1 LDGGSVGGLR
11 GDSVGGLR
19 CDSFGGLRGDSVEG
33 PRSGCGG
40 GVGIESFRLHRGQS
54 ADVPALRELTLS
66 F

>member
-1 LDGGSVGGLR
+1 MVGCGIGGENLEAGLDGGSGGGLS
-11 GDSVGGLR
+11 G
-19 CDSFGGLRGDSVEG
+19 DSFGGVFAG
-33 PRSGCGG
+33 SGCGG